1 MSRVVREPGCSAIA
15 SIGGTCDTYIVVAV
29 AQERSSPCAAPTIT
43 TGCGICDRTVFA
55 ARYGS
60 VRVSVAVTS
69 HAVVARK
76 LFVRHPRGRLFVVAR
91 RPGRMPCGNRIP
103 RRARHR
109 IGAEI
114 RVGPRGARGR
124 KLHAAARELLAGLV
138 VLALDGEARLF
149 FELLIPLAERI
160 AIPRTLRPQRR
171 KAELSPDR
179 ERVLHV
185 LLRRQRDG
193 RPGLLEAGVDEHP
206 AVVGGIAVRDRVA
219 ALGGLLD
226 ARAAERRRVSLLEV
240 PGDLHVE
247 RHARPV
253 AHRPPERGR
262 VVGIDVLV
270 DRDAD
275 LSHTLVEA
283 RRGAERAPDLGFA
296 GALRH
301 LDDDELAE
309 VRGRLVPDDP
319 LPAADVARLA
329 QVLREDRLVRGPLY
343 DNPVRRRHPADER
356 QPEWV
361 PAGRG
366 PGGLAEQGQLA
377 GGHVT

>member
-43 TGCGICDRTVFA
+43 TGCGICDRTGLP

-60 VRVSVAVTS
+60 VRVSGGVPS

-76 LFVRHPRGRLFVVAR
+76 LFVRHPRGRLFPVAR
-91 RPGRMPCGNRIP
+91 RPGRMLRGDRIHG
-103 RRARHR
+103 RARHR

-160 AIPRTLRPQRR
+160 AIPRTLRPQWR

-206 AVVGGIAVRDRVA
+206 AVGGGTA
-219 ALGGLLD
+219 APHPGRAPGGLLR
-226 ARAAERRRVSLLEV
+226 ARAAE
-240 PGDLHVE
+240 G
-247 RHARPV
+247 
-253 AHRPPERGR
+253 
-262 VVGIDVLV
+262 
-270 DRDAD
+270 
-275 LSHTLVEA
+275 
-283 RRGAERAPDLGFA
+283 
-296 GALRH
+296 LRSC
-301 LDDDELAE
+301 
-309 VRGRLVPDDP
+309 P
-319 LPAADVARLA
+319 
-329 QVLREDRLVRGPLY
+329 
-343 DNPVRRRHPADER
+343 
-356 QPEWV
+356 
-361 PAGRG
+361 
-366 PGGLAEQGQLA
+366 
-377 GGHVT
+377 